1 MEFYFQNSFL
11 KINPY
16 LRQGVQI
23 IKEALG
29 ILILAFSLYFLFYAP
44 FKNLKFLGLFFILF
58 FLTQFLRKDSSK
70 EDIRQSKDK
79 INLNDYLT
87 KTAQNFL
94 IKTITK
100 AEILKISNF
109 QIFLLKELLK
119 NKKIQNLFFRL
130 GIDLQNF
137 NQELLRNFRESSF
150 PVRES
155 SFEETLI
162 PILSSSFDLAKKLN
176 YPHFNLIFVFYGLRI
191 NSFPELNE
199 FFEKFDLKKEYLLS
213 GILMEIYSEKI

>member
-1 MEFYFQNSFL
+1 MEFSFQNSFL

-16 LRQGVQI
+16 LRQGIQI

-58 FLTQFLRKDSSK
+58 FLTQFLRKNSSK

-79 INLNDYLT
+79 EINLNDYLT
-87 KTAQNFL
+87 KTTQNFL
-94 IKTITK
+94 IKTITR
-100 AEILKISNF
+100 AEVLKVSNF

-130 GIDLQNF
+130 GINLQNF
-137 NQELLRNFRESSF
+137 NQELAKITQTNADNFRESSSIPRTDTNQVRESSF
-150 PVRES
+150 PVQDG
-155 SFEETLI
+155 
-162 PILSSSFDLAKKLN
+162 SFDKD
-176 YPHFNLIFVFYGLRI
+176 LIQFYL
-191 NSFPELNE
+191 P
-199 FFEKFDLKKEYLLS
+199 LL
-213 GILMEIYSEKI
+213 I

>member
-16 LRQGVQI
+16 MRQGLQI

-29 ILILAFSLYFLFYAP
+29 ILILAFSIYFLFYAP
-44 FKNLKFLGLFFILF
+44 FKNFKFLGLFFILF
-58 FLTQFLRKDSSK
+58 FLTQFLRKNSSK
-70 EDIRQSKDK
+70 EDIRQSKNKK

-87 KTAQNFL
+87 KTTQNFL

-130 GIDLQNF
+130 GIDLKNF
-137 NQELLRNFRESSF
+137 NQELLKLSNVTEI
-150 PVRES
+150 

-162 PILSSSFDLAKKLN
+162 SILSSS
-176 YPHFNLIFVFYGLRI
+176 
-191 NSFPELNE
+191 
-199 FFEKFDLKKEYLLS
+199 
-213 GILMEIYSEKI
+213 